1 MRKAF
6 LCAFALAAIGCGS
19 STSYVK
25 SETTLGRVVVYR
37 NGVAYFERYAD
48 VQGDSLR
55 LNVPQDKVDDFLK
68 SLTVVDATT
77 GEPAPISYPSHGGA
91 GTIDMKIGL
100 AKGAAPGSS
109 RRLRLSY
116 VTEAPSWKPSYR
128 VVVGKSGKVELQG
141 WAIVDNTSGE
151 DWRDVKLGVGA
162 SSAMSFRYDL
172 KGLRLVQR
180 ETLHEN
186 DLFALA
192 PPMGGASYGGQN
204 GQIANHRVVAD
215 VTDEIMTEAERNE
228 DRRREYAARKPADA
242 PTSTAANGH
251 GAYPAAPNR
260 PMTKS
265 GGATPARDPAAPPPP
280 DAIQRMAQS
289 LKGSS
294 NTIVVEGYASS
305 NDKDKNASSLE
316 RANRL
321 RDQLV
326 RNGVDPSKVVA
337 LGKGEQQGRAGGA
350 RVVEAPK
357 EEMLRGQLAQA
368 QPSPGAF
375 DDGKKKLDGGE
386 RSGGDFAGGL
396 GSRVVAAQDPNSG
409 DPIGTSHFESGA
421 AMTVARGTSAMVS
434 ILRSQ
439 TDGEVVYLYDPES
452 PRGNAQFP
460 FKTLRFKNPTD
471 SALESGP
478 VSVFGEGRF
487 VGEGLADPIPAKSV
501 AFVPFALDRQ
511 IVVERKDGERDDI
524 AKIIT
529 VQRGVFSTQI
539 QHTKKAT
546 FTLYNRLPEK
556 ATVYLRHTVASG
568 YKLTKAPEN
577 AATTEKKV
585 NASEAEH
592 LAGAHLFRVELEPN
606 GKSEVVI
613 EEATPVFRSTDIRTP
628 AGLDLVRAYLSSAA
642 LEGPLKA
649 EVEKLLKIHSDMLK
663 IEQQIATAREQMA
676 EYRMR
681 MDELHAQL
689 VTLKAVKTA
698 GPLMGHLEKKLQE
711 VSEKLSKATVDVVGL
726 QEKQMVA
733 RVQFQ
738 AGVGDLSLEA
748 KDEKATASK

>member
-48 VQGDSLR
+48 VQGDSLK
-55 LNVPQDKVDDFLK
+55 LVVPHDKIDDFLK

-77 GEPAPISYPSHGGA
+77 GEPAPISYPSHGEGGA
-91 GTIDMKIGL
+91 IDMKIGL
-100 AKGAAPGSS
+100 TKGATPGAA

-162 SSAMSFRYDL
+162 SSAMSFRFDL
-172 KGLRLVQR
+172 KGLRMVQR
-180 ETLHEN
+180 ETLREN

-192 PPMGGASYGGQN
+192 PPMGGAAYGGQP
-204 GQIANHRVVAD
+204 GQAGGHRLVAD
-215 VTDEIMTEAERNE
+215 VTDELLTEAERNE
-228 DRRREYAARKPADA
+228 DRRREYARKPAEPIA
-242 PTSTAANGH
+242 ATGASVSQPATAGRVMTKK
-251 GAYPAAPNR
+251 GGGGGGSAAPAKE
-260 PMTKS
+260 P
-265 GGATPARDPAAPPPP
+265 PAPPPADP
-280 DAIQRMAQS
+280 IQRMAQS
-289 LKGSS
+289 LRATQQ
-294 NTIVVEGYASS
+294 TIVVEGYASAG
-305 NDKDKNASSLE
+305 DKDKNASSLE

-326 RNGVDPSKVVA
+326 RNGVDPNKVVA
-337 LGKGEQQGRAGGA
+337 LGKGEQQGRAGGV
-350 RVVEAPK
+350 RVLEASQ
-357 EEMLRGQLAQA
+357 EVLAQ
-368 QPSPGAF
+368 QQGQKVTV
-375 DDGKKKLDGGE
+375 DDGKRKTDAYD
-386 RSGGDFAGGL
+386 SPNGDTAGAQANNV
-396 GSRVVAAQDPNSG
+396 RVVSAHDPNGG

-421 AMTVARGTSAMVS
+421 SMTVARGTSAMVS
-434 ILRSQ
+434 ILRSE

-511 IVVERKDGERDDI
+511 IVVERKDAERDDI
-524 AKIIT
+524 AKILT

-556 ATVYLRHTVASG
+556 ATVYLRHTVAPG
-568 YKLTKAPEN
+568 FKLTKAPEKVS
-577 AATTEKKV
+577 TTEKKP
-585 NASEAEH
+585 AGADAEH
-592 LAGAHLFRVELEPN
+592 ISGAHLFRVELEPN

-613 EEATPVFRSTDIRTP
+613 EEATPVYRSTDIRTP
-628 AGLDLVRAYLSSAA
+628 AGLDLVRAYLSVTA

-649 EVEKLLKIHSDMLK
+649 EVEKLLKLHAEMTK

-676 EYRMR
+676 EYRTR

-698 GPLMGHLEKKLQE
+698 GPLMAHLEKKLQE

-738 AGVGDLSLEA
+738 SGVGDLTLDQ